1 MFFAKKQ
8 RNFIFFMIF
17 CQKMKKRD
25 FRSKSEILGGH
36 SNAWDPHSNA
46 WDPHSNAWDPHSNAS
61 NWADFAVFAKSDKNF
76 EEKLKM

>member
-1 MFFAKKQ
+1 
-8 RNFIFFMIF
+8 MIF

-25 FRSKSEILGGH
+25 FRSKSEILGG
-36 SNAWDPHSNA
+36 
-46 WDPHSNAWDPHSNAS
+46 HSNAWDPHSNAS

>member
-1 MFFAKKQ
+1 
-8 RNFIFFMIF
+8 MIF
-17 CQKMKKRD
+17 CQKLKKRD
-25 FRSKSEILGGH
+25 FRSKSEILGG
-36 SNAWDPHSNA
+36 HSNA